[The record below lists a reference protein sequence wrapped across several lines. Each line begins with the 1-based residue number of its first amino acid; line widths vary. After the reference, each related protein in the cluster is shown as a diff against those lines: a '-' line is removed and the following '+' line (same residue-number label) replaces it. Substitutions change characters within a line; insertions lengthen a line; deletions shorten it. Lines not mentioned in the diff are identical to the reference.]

1 MPTAVRF
8 LGGEPIYVDVV
19 PLGINSNL
27 TVVGVTGSHGYIQ
40 TATAVYTLFD
50 CPGDNIWGTQ
60 LVAINDQGIMLGYWQ
75 DTNYAWHPFW
85 TNGFGCTALPEVP
98 GAKSTGWGGI
108 NNHNQIVGGYTE
120 TDGTSTH
127 GLLDD
132 DLRDDTTL
140 PEQVSRLPMQSSLCS

>member
-98 GAKSTGWGGI
+98 GGLGR
-108 NNHNQIVGGYTE
+108 NQQPQSDCRRV
-120 TDGTSTH
+120 H
-127 GLLDD
+127 
-132 DLRDDTTL
+132 RDRWNVDARS
-140 PEQVSRLPMQSSLCS
+140 P